1 LCAANADAY
10 EYGNKHTD
18 AHSDS
23 DADVY
28 QYAYLHQYTHINQ

>member
-1 LCAANADAY
+1 LSAANADAY

-23 DADVY
+23 DADV
-28 QYAYLHQYTHINQ
+28 HENTDT